1 MVSMKEFT
9 RQSASC
15 FHKTLKTKVKSESPY
30 GVLQLTTYLLH
41 FGNTMSSLCC
51 KNVVQY
57 RIKVDNYEWEIL
69 IDFRIIIFCVHPGV
83 SIKQITSPDH

>member
-15 FHKTLKTKVKSESPY
+15 FHIKLKTKVKSESPY

-41 FGNTMSSLCC
+41 FGNTMSNLCC
-51 KNVVQY
+51 NNVVQY
-57 RIKVDNYEWEIL
+57 RIKVDNYECEIF
-69 IDFRIIIFCVHPGV
+69 IN
-83 SIKQITSPDH
+83 